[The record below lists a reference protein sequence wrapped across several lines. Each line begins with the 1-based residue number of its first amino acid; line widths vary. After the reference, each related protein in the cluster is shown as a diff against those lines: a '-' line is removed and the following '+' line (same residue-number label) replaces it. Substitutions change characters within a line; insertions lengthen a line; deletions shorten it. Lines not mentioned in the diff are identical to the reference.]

1 MKDTRYKIRDTR
13 YGNGRI
19 VGAILYLVS
28 AELARRVSCIFCQSG
43 AQYLFIKNA
52 ATRRHFYFENELL
65 VLLALLGALALLV
78 RDAAA
83 GLASRLAGSLA
94 LAAATL
100 LCALAQVAGLNG
112 LDMLHDGITSVKN
125 TVCIIAQIGHFVNTF
140 AEKT

>member
-1 MKDTRYKIRDTR
+1 MFMKDTEIQDTRYKIWEWPYRRR
-13 YGNGRI
+13 Y
-19 VGAILYLVS
+19 L
-28 AELARRVSCIFCQSG
+28 VSCIFCQSG
-43 AQYLFIKNA
+43 AQYLLIKNA
-52 ATRRHFYFENELL
+52 ATRRHFYGEKQLL

-78 RDAAA
+78 SDAAA

-125 TVCIIAQIGHFVNTF
+125 TVCIIAQIGPFVNTF
-140 AEKT
+140 GEKTYFCTVVLQ